1 MSEDSAGMEGESVRG
16 RPVWSITRT
25 GSQIASKVMPLTLW
39 VVSQGLLRSDNP
51 DGVRKENEIRKALMK
66 LR

>member
-1 MSEDSAGMEGESVRG
+1 MRG